1 MPDIHQYF
9 RGQILGCSAE
19 SKCSALSDFSKS
31 KVCEFKVPVSGYQ
44 DILRLEVPVDDIL
57 AVQILKDG
65 NYLSR
70 IEPRIISIIHGL
82 VRLEGAFLPQVRE
95 KLTARHEL
103 HEHVEI
109 SWVLSK
115 AIEVNLVLGE
125 SYHEGVG
132 DGAEDAVLV
141 VDVVHLLRV
150 DDVLLLH
157 DLNARV
163 FVGAALLDQ
172 PHLAECA

>member
-31 KVCEFKVPVSGYQ
+31 KVGEFKVPVSGYQ

-109 SWVLSK
+109 S
-115 AIEVNLVLGE
+115 
-125 SYHEGVG
+125 
-132 DGAEDAVLV
+132 
-141 VDVVHLLRV
+141 
-150 DDVLLLH
+150 
-157 DLNARV
+157 
-163 FVGAALLDQ
+163 
-172 PHLAECA
+172 